1 MKRKWTLTLLVVV
14 MGAGLYVGHVL
25 ATPSTGLT
33 TTIYAKSLF
42 DPVKLKGFKLLS
54 DPSDKGR
61 FHHWPKFWS
70 VRMRTH
76 GLTDAYVVDN
86 KIAPGGT
93 TGWHSHPG
101 PSMIFVVG
109 GTVTNYEGDDP
120 TCTGRPYSAGSGF
133 TDAGGD
139 DVHMLR
145 NEGSVPA
152 ETIAV
157 QFLPTGADRR
167 IDKPDPGNCHA

>member
-1 MKRKWTLTLLVVV
+1 MKRKWILALLVVV
-14 MGAGLYVGHVL
+14 LGAGLYGGHVL
-25 ATPSTGLT
+25 ATPGSGIT

-42 DPVKLKGFKLLS
+42 DPVKLNGFALLPDS
-54 DPSDKGR
+54 QQTGKS
-61 FHHWPKFWS
+61 HSPKHWS
-70 VRMRTH
+70 VRLKTH

-101 PSMIFVVG
+101 PSMIFVVA

-120 TCTGRPYSAGSGF
+120 TCTGHAYSAGSGF
-133 TDAGGD
+133 TDAGGS

-167 IDKPDPGNCHA
+167 IDKPDPGNCTS